1 MKSDIMRWCLAV
13 LMLLG
18 MALFLSSPAVAE
30 IRSIPLDMKACGAP
44 DPRQGKKWDTEYED
58 ESIQV
63 QIFTADRKPKSS
75 LTKITAHWAHIKIAD
90 PSQLRTTMSNESYD
104 DETLAYPWKMA
115 EKVNAIVA
123 CNGDFMKY
131 KYNVGYVVKQGV
143 FYRDA
148 LDGTRDILI
157 IDDRGDFH
165 VVIKATSDQMAEK
178 IREMEAEGRQVVN
191 TFSFGPVL
199 VLDGEIQDTTMMEFE
214 SHIATQRIVIAQL
227 GELEYAIIEVDGG
240 DGSGMNMQ
248 ELATYV
254 TILYPDCKVAYNLDG
269 GGSTQLIWHSSR
281 LHKTPGC
288 RPVSDIIYF
297 ASADYKD

>member
-1 MKSDIMRWCLAV
+1 MKANVVRWCLAV

-30 IRSIPLDMKACGAP
+30 VRPIPLDMKAHGAP
-44 DPRQGKKWDTEYED
+44 DPRQGQKWDTEYED

-63 QIFTADRKPKSS
+63 QIYSADRKPKSS

-90 PSQLRTTMSNESYD
+90 PSQLRTAMSNDSYY
-104 DETLAYPWKMA
+104 DETLAYPWHMA
-115 EKVNAIVA
+115 EEVNAIVA

-165 VVIKATSDQMAEK
+165 VVIKATSEQMAVRLQEL
-178 IREMEAEGRQVVN
+178 EAAGRQAVN

-199 VLDGEIQDTTMMEFE
+199 VLDGVIQDTTMMEFE

-254 TILYPDCKVAYNLDG
+254 TVLYPDCKVAYNLDG

-288 RPVSDIIYF
+288 RPVSDILYF
-297 ASADYKD
+297 ASAAWED